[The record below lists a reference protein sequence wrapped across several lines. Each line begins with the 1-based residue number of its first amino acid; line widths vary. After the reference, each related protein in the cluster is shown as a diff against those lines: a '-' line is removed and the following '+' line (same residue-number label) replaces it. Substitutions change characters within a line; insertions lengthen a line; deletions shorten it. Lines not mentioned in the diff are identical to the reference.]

1 MLQKFFVAI
10 RASVAAGTYEQDKE
24 VFRNTYMEELP
35 EKTGQ
40 GPRVRGYQFKTEGGA
55 KKKNPPGF
63 KSKGLGEGLNDGQ
76 SEAGGVRI
84 GGDEREKLAEAGEV
98 GEGKG
103 ADLGVDAEELVERG
117 MGKIRVD

>member
-1 MLQKFFVAI
+1 
-10 RASVAAGTYEQDKE
+10 
-24 VFRNTYMEELP
+24 MEELP

-40 GPRVRGYQFKTEGGA
+40 GPRVRGYQFKTEGGV
-55 KKKNPPGF
+55 KKKNPPAF

-84 GGDEREKLAEAGEV
+84 GGDEKEKLEEAEEV

-103 ADLGVDAEELVERG
+103 VDLGVDAEELVERG
-117 MGKIRVD
+117 FGGVRVDSS